1 MTDATSNIVA
11 ALARVHVDDL
21 DAALPLYREL
31 TGDEPHT
38 FGFRD
43 IRLATVGAFLL
54 IEGGDEQVRSR
65 TATVIVRDIAVVE
78 RTVADLGGTVLE
90 GPAPAP
96 NGPRLIA
103 RHPDGAVVEYIQYD

>member
-1 MTDATSNIVA
+1 MTDAPSNIVA

-103 RHPDGAVVEYIQYD
+103 RHPDGAVFEYIQYD

>member
-1 MTDATSNIVA
+1 MTDAPSNIVA

-65 TATVIVRDIAVVE
+65 TATVIVRDIAWWSAPSPTSE
-78 RTVADLGGTVLE
+78 ALSSRAPHPHPTVHD
-90 GPAPAP
+90 
-96 NGPRLIA
+96 
-103 RHPDGAVVEYIQYD
+103 